1 MTNKAMRRWVWVH
14 KWSSLIS
21 TVFLLML
28 CITGL
33 PLIFHEEIDELLHDS
48 VKPVEQ
54 TVTTAKPA
62 TLDQIAASA
71 MSHFPG
77 KAIQFLFWDE
87 HEPNV
92 TWASINE
99 KYDGDPSTNVLARF
113 DANTA
118 QFLDAP
124 DFSTRF
130 TAIMLRLHT
139 DFYLGLGGKLFLGLM
154 GFLFVIALISGVVVY
169 GPPMRKLNFGTIR
182 FRRTERIRW
191 LDLHNLLGIAAVAWL
206 VVVGFTGVINTWA
219 DLVIK
224 IWQFYEVTDMV
235 GDLRDRPRP
244 EKLASIDTV
253 VKTAQDKLPDMKPRF
268 IAYPG
273 NMFSAPSHF
282 MVFMAGRGAVTSR
295 LLQPVLVDAATG
307 EFVETRP
314 MPWYVSTLLLSQ
326 PLHFGDYGGL
336 TLRIIWAILDVIA
349 IIVLISGLYLWKGR
363 RAQQRAERPSRDARL
378 ATE

>member
-1 MTNKAMRRWVWVH
+1 MRRWVWVH

-21 TVFLLML
+21 TVFLLLL

-48 VKPVEQ
+48 VAPVEQ
-54 TVTTAKPA
+54 TVAASKPA
-62 TLDQIAASA
+62 TLDQVADSA
-71 MSHFPG
+71 VAHFPG
-77 KAIQFLFWDE
+77 KFIQFLIWDD
-87 HEPNV
+87 HEPGIV
-92 TWASINE
+92 WASLND
-99 KYDGDPSTNVLARF
+99 KYDGDPSSNVLARV
-113 DANTA
+113 DAKTA
-118 QFLDAP
+118 QFLEAP
-124 DFSTRF
+124 DFNSRF
-130 TAIMLRLHT
+130 TFIMLRLHT
-139 DFYLGLGGKLFLGLM
+139 DLYMGLGGKLFLGLM

-169 GPPMRKLNFGTIR
+169 GPPMRKLSFGTVR
-182 FRRTERIRW
+182 FWRTERIRW

-224 IWQFYEVTDMV
+224 IWQFYEVSDMV

-244 EKLASIDTV
+244 EKLASIEKV
-253 VKTAQDKLPDMKPRF
+253 VQSAQEKLPDMEPRF
-268 IAYPG
+268 MAYPG
-273 NMFSAPSHF
+273 NLFSAPSHF

-307 EFVETRP
+307 EFVATRP
-314 MPWYVSTLLLSQ
+314 MPWYVSTLLISQ
-326 PLHFGDYGGL
+326 PLHFGDYGGM
-336 TLRIIWAILDVIA
+336 TLRIIWAILDIIA

-363 RAQQRAERPSRDARL
+363 RAQQRAERPARDTRL